1 MKEQFIEVIKIAAPW
16 IAGVISSGI
25 VTAMVKRTVVKYITK
40 KIDSV
45 TAEKQLKEV
54 KKELNEIKHEIYI
67 LRGKA
72 K

>member
-1 MKEQFIEVIKIAAPW
+1 MKEQFIEVVKIVAPW
-16 IAGVISSGI
+16 IAGVISSSV
-25 VTAMVKRTVVKYITK
+25 VTAMVKRIVVKYITK